1 MKKIIKYFKD
11 FQSQTEFE
19 IVLRR
24 ILESSKVQLVN
35 ELKYQV
41 LQEGFNGQIEE
52 LHVQQSFKILY
63 KHFKSC
69 RNDVA
74 SLKILII
81 IHRLLL
87 SCRDFADHIDL
98 DQVLSYYRQPI
109 QQLPIL
115 QQLYQNL
122 IFQYRDY
129 LKGIAERN
137 QYFLLCSGKI
147 NDFYQMDFK
156 NQLASQIVIV
166 CLLKKL
172 KLFIPYIENILV
184 KKSNSLI
191 QNLIMLILN
200 DAKNLYEFIAQFCFI
215 KSMWLVKF
223 LLIQIVSWNRLQITP
238 QICQCINLN
247 YWIIKLFQLANLAE
261 IKDKLEFPQIFE
273 INSEQNK
280 EYELYIQLIRNKYEM
295 RSPDSSPKFQDL
307 TQLKKQEE
315 FQIILLKPQQL
326 NTVLGQSERPLEYI
340 ESNM

>member
-24 ILESSKVQLVN
+24 ILESSKLHLVN

-41 LQEGFNGQIEE
+41 LQEGFNGQIQE

-63 KHFKSC
+63 QHFKSC
-69 RNDVA
+69 RNDIA

-87 SCRDFADHIDL
+87 SCRDFGDLVDL
-98 DQVLSYYRQPI
+98 DQVLIYYRQPI
-109 QQLPIL
+109 KQLPIL

-129 LKGIAERN
+129 LKGITERN
-137 QYFLLCSGKI
+137 QYFLLCSCKI

-166 CLLKKL
+166 FILKKL
-172 KLFIPYIENILV
+172 KLFIPYLENILV

-191 QNLIMLILN
+191 QNLIILILN
-200 DAKNLYEFIAQFCFI
+200 DAKNMYEFIAQFVLQNQCF
-215 KSMWLVKF
+215 K
-223 LLIQIVSWNRLQITP
+223 LLLNQIVSWISLQIIL
-238 QICQCINLN
+238 QICQLN
-247 YWIIKLFQLANLAE
+247 YWIIKLFQLGNLAE
-261 IKDKLEFPQIFE
+261 ISDKLEFPQIFE
-273 INSEQNK
+273 INSAQNK
-280 EYELYIQLIRNKYEM
+280 EYELYIQLIRNNYEIG
-295 RSPDSSPKFQDL
+295 SPDFSPKFQDL
-307 TQLKKQEE
+307 NQFKKQEE

>member
-24 ILESSKVQLVN
+24 ILESSKLHLVN

-52 LHVQQSFKILY
+52 LHVQLSFKILY

-69 RNDVA
+69 RNDIA

-87 SCRDFADHIDL
+87 SCRDFGDHVDL
-98 DQVLSYYRQPI
+98 DQVLIYYRQPI
-109 QQLPIL
+109 KQLPIL

-129 LKGIAERN
+129 LKGITERN
-137 QYFLLCSGKI
+137 QYFLLCSCKI

-166 CLLKKL
+166 FILKKL
-172 KLFIPYIENILV
+172 KLFIPYLENILV

-191 QNLIMLILN
+191 QNLIILILN
-200 DAKNLYEFIAQFCFI
+200 DAKNMYEFIAQFVLQNQCF
-215 KSMWLVKF
+215 K
-223 LLIQIVSWNRLQITP
+223 LLLNQIVSWISLQIIL
-238 QICQCINLN
+238 QICQLN
-247 YWIIKLFQLANLAE
+247 YWIIKLFQLGNLAE
-261 IKDKLEFPQIFE
+261 ISDKLEFPQIFE
-273 INSEQNK
+273 INSAQNK
-280 EYELYIQLIRNKYEM
+280 EYELYIQLIRNNYEM
-295 RSPDSSPKFQDL
+295 GSPDYSPKFQDL
-307 TQLKKQEE
+307 NQFKKQEE
-315 FQIILLKPQQL
+315 FQIVLLKPQQL